1 MSYPTI
7 ATSIATQQE
16 ILLGYIGRLTG
27 ERQRP
32 QLESV
37 LIEALRELTH
47 ADRVAYYKL
56 QLTADEILC
65 WLAVEA
71 DSEGTRILDDG
82 INLPAHLSSLDD
94 RPEIAAAVTLNT
106 VQTFS
111 CATGTRVLQPVT
123 GPGSATGFIEID
135 LAQAPDKQRMF
146 LIGGLVTAFRNIM
159 GLLDYSEVDTLTGL
173 LNRKTFD
180 EHLIHILSSLSAGDD
195 IESETKRI
203 PKRRRYSCEPASHWL
218 AVLDIDHFKRIND
231 NFGHL
236 IGDEVLLLVANLM
249 KTTFRFRDKLFRF
262 GGEEFVVVL
271 NPTSAENAFVI
282 FDRFRQTMAA
292 QVFPQVGHVTI
303 SIGFAPIRLHDQPSV
318 ILDHADQALYWSKGN
333 GRNQVAAYESL
344 VAEGKLQPQSAP
356 ESDVEFF

>member
-1 MSYPTI
+1 MSHPTI
-7 ATSIATQQE
+7 ATPVATQQE
-16 ILLGYIGRLTG
+16 ALLAYVGRLTS

-32 QLESV
+32 QLECV

-47 ADRVAYYKL
+47 AERVAYYKL
-56 QLTADEILC
+56 QLTANEMLC

-82 INLPAHLSSLDD
+82 INLPSHLSSLEDC
-94 RPEIAAAVTLNT
+94 PAVAEAVTLNT
-106 VQTFS
+106 VQSFPY
-111 CATGTRVLQPVT
+111 AKGTRVLQPVA

-135 LAQAPDKQRMF
+135 LAHAPEKQR
-146 LIGGLVTAFRNIM
+146 LIVISGLVTAFRNIM

-195 IESETKRI
+195 ITSENKRT
-203 PKRRRYSCEPASHWL
+203 PQRRRPSGEPTSHWL

-249 KTTFRFRDKLFRF
+249 KATFRFRDKLFRF

-271 NPTSAENAFVI
+271 NPTSAENAFII

-292 QVFPQVGHVTI
+292 QAFPQVGNVTI

-333 GRNQVAAYESL
+333 GRNLVSAYESL